1 MIKKKQVLENIVC
14 VISARGG
21 SKGLPNKN
29 IRNLLGKP
37 MIAWSIEQALSCSY
51 IKKVIVSTDSQEI
64 ASQAIKYGAQVPFL
78 RPKELSSNHVGK
90 WLVWQHALENI
101 EKIYQEE
108 VGIYVDLDCTSP
120 LRDVDDIYRAID
132 QYKSSDVDAV
142 FTICEA
148 RKNPYFNMV
157 EELDGNLV
165 ISKKLGKEIIRRQD
179 APKVFETVASIYVLS
194 PDYLKIGNGL
204 LSGNT
209 KGYMIDQT
217 KSMDVDDKFDFEMVE
232 FLMKRK
238 HKK

>member
-1 MIKKKQVLENIVC
+1 MENIVC

-29 IRNLLGKP
+29 IKNLLGKP

-51 IKKVIVSTDSQEI
+51 IKKVIVSTDSEEI
-64 ASQAIKYGAQVPFL
+64 ASQAVKYGAEVPFF
-78 RPKELSSNHVGK
+78 RPKELSSNHAGK
-90 WLVWQHALENI
+90 WIVWKHALENI

-108 VGIYVDLDCTSP
+108 VSIYVDLDCTSP
-120 LRDVDDIYRAID
+120 LRDVEDIYRAID
-132 QYKSSDVDAV
+132 QYKSSKVDAV

-165 ISKKLGKEIIRRQD
+165 ISKKLAKEIIRRQD

-194 PDYLKIGNGL
+194 PNYLRIGNGL

-209 KGYMIDQT
+209 EGYLIDHE
-217 KSMDVDDKFDFEMVE
+217 KSIDVDDKFDFEMVE

-238 HKK
+238 YKNRKILFE